1 MSPESSVADLIEGLK
16 AGEPQAAQKLWD
28 RYCDRLVGLARR
40 KLRNVSRR
48 MADEEDVALSAFN
61 SLCVGAAKGRFP
73 QVQDHQG
80 LWGLLIFITAQKAA
94 DRIAHE
100 NRKKRGAGQVR
111 GESALV
117 HKSNNRA
124 GIDQLLAR
132 EPGPAT
138 LNLWVEEYERLL
150 NDLHDPVLRRIA
162 EMSVQRYTVEEIAET
177 LGLAVRTI
185 QRKLN
190 LIRKSLRDNLMKD
203 SAIRRLP

>member
-1 MSPESSVADLIEGLK
+1 M
-16 AGEPQAAQKLWD
+16 
-28 RYCDRLVGLARR
+28 
-40 KLRNVSRR
+40 
-48 MADEEDVALSAFN
+48 
-61 SLCVGAAKGRFP
+61 
-73 QVQDHQG
+73 
-80 LWGLLIFITAQKAA
+80 
-94 DRIAHE
+94 
-100 NRKKRGAGQVR
+100 
-111 GESALV
+111 
-117 HKSNNRA
+117 
-124 GIDQLLAR
+124 LAR

-138 LNLWVEEYERLL
+138 LNLWVEEYEWLL